1 MEKLIDLYKKWAGEE
16 PADVIKLAGQGS
28 NRQYFRIIG
37 HDGDT
42 VIGVIGTSRDEDHA
56 FVYLAQHFQL
66 RQLPVTIRKRRNSL
80 RKPFVNFRISRFA
93 VQEDWIGRTAIRSQ
107 NSM

>member
-28 NRQYFRIIG
+28 NWQYFRIIG

-56 FVYLAQHFQL
+56 LYIWL
-66 RQLPVTIRKRRNSL
+66 S
-80 RKPFVNFRISRFA
+80 ISSSDSCLFPRF
-93 VQEDWIGRTAIRSQ
+93 WR
-107 NSM
+107 

>member
-56 FVYLAQHFQL
+56 FVYRLSISSSDSCLF
-66 RQLPVTIRKRRNSL
+66 PDSRR
-80 RKPFVNFRISRFA
+80 
-93 VQEDWIGRTAIRSQ
+93 
-107 NSM
+107 

>member
-37 HDGDT
+37 HDGD
-42 VIGVIGTSRDEDHA
+42 
-56 FVYLAQHFQL
+56 L
-66 RQLPVTIRKRRNSL
+66 SL
-80 RKPFVNFRISRFA
+80 IHISC
-93 VQEDWIGRTAIRSQ
+93 QGR
-107 NSM
+107 